1 MNKPLLAQ
9 AGLVALAAGAVVY
22 LVMIMTGPDM
32 IVQPSLRAY
41 DARMPVLPQ
50 DAVPAVPG
58 LFFPSER
65 LTGAASELRAVPT
78 LARGKFVYD
87 AYCVFCHGEKG
98 DGEAPVGQSYAP
110 GPGTLRTDKLRALD
124 GEALLR
130 AMLTGV
136 GHDPVLPRVVPPDDR
151 PSLLLYVRALV
162 EGQEPWREAGA
173 SDAKNAL
180 P

>member
-1 MNKPLLAQ
+1 MNKPFA
-9 AGLVALAAGAVVY
+9 AVLVLCALASGAVVY
-22 LVMIMTGPDM
+22 GVLIMTGPDM
-32 IVQPSLRAY
+32 RVQPALIAY
-41 DARMPVLPQ
+41 DARMPRLPE

-65 LTGAASELRAVPT
+65 PGANTSEHGQTT

-110 GPGTLRTDKLRALD
+110 GPGDLRTERVRAMD
-124 GEALLR
+124 DEALLR
-130 AMLTGV
+130 ASLSGV
-136 GHDPVLPRVVPPDDR
+136 GHDPVLWRVVPPADR
-151 PSLLLYVRALV
+151 PSLLLHVRAVV
-162 EGQEPWREAGA
+162 EGRAINPEQAARV
-173 SDAKNAL
+173 L